1 MPGGIQSKKGPAGT
15 AKNARFSRIFSE
27 SISQQSLLIYITQQD
42 DRDRVRKHQQ
52 AVPPGASE
60 HRDAQPRPEQVLAD
74 QGAAPRGPLPQ
85 GGRSQRPRAQGR
97 QRIRVGPE
105 GHQLQGGTG
114 RRRGNHRA

>member
-1 MPGGIQSKKGPAGT
+1 MSFGFSLHKIYTLFLHFSFFQKKNGHFLAGGTPLWWHK
-15 AKNARFSRIFSE
+15 
-27 SISQQSLLIYITQQD
+27 SILLTYN
-42 DRDRVRKHQQ
+42 DRDRVREHQQ

-97 QRIRVGPE
+97 KRLRVGPQ
-105 GHQLQGGTG
+105 GHQL
-114 RRRGNHRA
+114 